1 MSFSLLSS
9 LFSFLSFFLLLNIY
23 PKFLSFLSFG
33 NQSKKKKKKK
43 KTEQKTIEKKTKNE
57 KKVLEGDDVRWLCT
71 YCVLRASCNFSFP
84 GHGVFRKW
92 CSKPFFFFRWFWE
105 HDLQYLID
113 IQLELKNNLGKVFL
127 WWNYFVFVTIAFM
140 GGQWFNFSL
149 GSSNWYFQ
157 FISLLNQD
165 NKCYFLT
172 VKKMT
177 SYFMNA
183 VDRSEILRRAH
194 FMSWFVT
201 GFPGTLKM
209 IFKQDN
215 FILIIKS

>member
-1 MSFSLLSS
+1 MSDDCAHIVFCEHHAIS
-9 LFSFLSFFLLLNIY
+9 LFQVMESSGSGAPSL
-23 PKFLSFLSFG
+23 
-33 NQSKKKKKKK
+33 
-43 KTEQKTIEKKTKNE
+43 
-57 KKVLEGDDVRWLCT
+57 
-71 YCVLRASCNFSFP
+71 
-84 GHGVFRKW
+84 
-92 CSKPFFFFRWFWE
+92 FFFFRWFWE

-209 IFKQDN
+209 IFKKDN